1 MSTQRILITGASGFL
16 ATHVIAK
23 ALEAGYSV
31 RGTVRSLE
39 KGDAIRRRYSH
50 LGDKFDIVVV
60 SDLVTGNLTEALNG
74 ISAVIHVASPFTGVV
89 HDPKKD
95 MLDPAIE
102 GTLNVVRST
111 HNAGIKRII
120 ITSSLVAV
128 LNFDLGGAW
137 RDYTYTA
144 NDWNPAAYEQ
154 AIKGDKPGIWVYSAS
169 KKLAEQAAFD
179 YAKAHPELQITTI
192 NPPMI
197 FGPPEQSISSNDALN
212 TSSKTIYQLIS
223 GETKTLPPDGLPL
236 FADVRDVARAHILAL
251 QSDSVIGK
259 RVLLSGGPFT
269 MYNTIQLIAEK
280 RPELKSRL
288 PSLEGAK
295 PDPRPISNVDTS
307 IAKDL
312 GLSFISYETCLLDT
326 VDALLQKEG
335 KEWKL

>member
-128 LNFDLGGAW
+128 FDLDLGGAW

-144 NDWNPAAYEQ
+144 NDWNPATYEQ
-154 AIKGDKPGIWVYSAS
+154 AIKGDKPGIWVYCAS
-169 KKLAEQAAFD
+169 KKLAERAAFD
-179 YAKAHPELQITTI
+179 FAKEHPELKITTI
-192 NPPMI
+192 NPSFI
-197 FGPPEQSISSNDALN
+197 FGPPEQSTSSNDALN
-212 TSSKTIYQLIS
+212 TSSKAIYDLIS

-236 FADVRDVARAHILAL
+236 FVDVRDVAQAHILAL
-251 QSDSVIGK
+251 QSDSVVGK
-259 RVLLSGGPFT
+259 RVLVSGGPYT
-269 MYNTIQLIAEK
+269 LYDIVQLIAEK

-312 GLSFISYETCLLDT
+312 GLSFTSYETCLLDT
-326 VDALLQKEG
+326 VDALLQKENN
-335 KEWKL
+335 EWKL